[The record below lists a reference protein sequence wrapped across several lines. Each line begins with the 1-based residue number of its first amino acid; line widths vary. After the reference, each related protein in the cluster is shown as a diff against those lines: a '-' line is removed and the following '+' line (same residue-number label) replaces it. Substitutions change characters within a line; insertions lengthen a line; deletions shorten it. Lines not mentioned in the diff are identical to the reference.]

1 MRAALAAASPDAVWP
16 AADVSILR
24 SRPIRRGTDIRRLSR
39 FGAETWWLAPAHPDA
54 HHVVNSIRWRRF
66 PPRFVLAFK
75 TFALAALDH
84 PFPLELAVGRTDELP
99 NVATVQIWVADLR
112 VFAEW
117 MCDRGVDGLARVTDA
132 DLVAY
137 RSHVLA
143 GSRTADRNASLF
155 NAVRALWAYRS
166 HLPDGCRLATAS
178 PWQGAS
184 GHQLAHAAQ
193 PGRVN
198 RTPRIAAATMEPL
211 LAWALRVVE
220 DIGPDIR
227 DAWVEYRRLDDGT
240 HPTHEKYHGLLM
252 RDRIELFVEQA
263 TREGAALPGHR
274 VDGRLEIN
282 WNQLGRILGRWS
294 SWPPA
299 LRRRIHAAGL
309 PIAEGSPIG
318 CVNGRV
324 DGRPWRD
331 GPIRAQEFPLLIR
344 VLVAACFIT
353 TCYLSGMRPG
363 EKRAELR
370 LIQHSTTGTTG

>member
-1 MRAALAAASPDAVWP
+1 MGWRGSPT
-16 AADVSILR
+16 R
-24 SRPIRRGTDIRRLSR
+24 
-39 FGAETWWLAPAHPDA
+39 TWWPTAATCSRVAARQTATPAC
-54 HHVVNSIRWRRF
+54 STRS
-66 PPRFVLAFK
+66 VL
-75 TFALAALDH
+75 
-84 PFPLELAVGRTDELP
+84 
-99 NVATVQIWVADLR
+99 
-112 VFAEW
+112 
-117 MCDRGVDGLARVTDA
+117 CGLTGPTCPT
-132 DLVAY
+132 
-137 RSHVLA
+137 SA
-143 GSRTADRNASLF
+143 GSRRR
-155 NAVRALWAYRS
+155 VRGREP
-166 HLPDGCRLATAS
+166 PDTS
-178 PWQGAS
+178 WPTP
-184 GHQLAHAAQ
+184 Q